1 MAGENNN
8 MSVFIAYG
16 SNLSAGPVTASQAF
30 DEVVKNLQVRGLIV
44 NRISR
49 LWASKAWPN
58 PDDPSYVN
66 AVLQIATDLQPT
78 ELMSLLH
85 DMERE
90 AGRVRDGRLNAPR
103 VLDLDL
109 IAFGDIIMS
118 GETGLILPHPRA
130 ADRAFVMGPLAEIA
144 PDWVHPVLQRTATE
158 LLSAAT
164 IGIDAYPL
172 DVTAS

>member
-1 MAGENNN
+1 MAGENHN

-109 IAFGDIIMS
+109 ISYGDVVMR

>member
-16 SNLSAGPVTASQAF
+16 SNLLSGPVTASQAF
-30 DEVVKNLQVRGLIV
+30 DEVVKALRGRGLLV
-44 NRISR
+44 NKISR

-58 PDDPSYVN
+58 PHDPPYVN
-66 AVLQIATDLQPT
+66 AVLQIATDLQPI
-78 ELMSLLH
+78 ELMALLH

-109 IAFGDIIMS
+109 IAYGDVVMR
-118 GETGLILPHPRA
+118 GEEGLILPHPRA
-130 ADRAFVMGPLAEIA
+130 AERAFVMGPLVEIA
-144 PDWVHPVLQRTATE
+144 PDWVHPVLQRTATQ

-164 IGIDAYPL
+164 VGTDAYPL
-172 DVTAS
+172 SA